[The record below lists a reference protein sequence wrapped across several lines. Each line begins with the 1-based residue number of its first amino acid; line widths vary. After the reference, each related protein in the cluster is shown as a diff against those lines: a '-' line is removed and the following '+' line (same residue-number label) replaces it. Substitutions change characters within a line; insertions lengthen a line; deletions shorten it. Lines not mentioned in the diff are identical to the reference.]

1 MRLMESLRRE
11 LRGGDLRFPGLPAL
25 VGRALAVYLT
35 QPARAPYVN
44 LPTDLEALRSV
55 VRAGDVVLVDGRLR
69 ISTAIK
75 YLTQSTWSHAAL
87 CIGNDPRGSGRNPQ
101 FIEADAV
108 EGVRMISVDVLA
120 NHHLRICRPVGLDE
134 AEIDLLCAFAIARVG
149 HEYDLRNV
157 FDLAR
162 YLLPMPPI
170 PGGWRRRMI
179 ALGSGEPTKA
189 ICSSL
194 IAQAF
199 QSVQYPILPVIQQEM
214 SDDPDCRDCIRD
226 ILHIRHH
233 SLFAPRDFDVSP
245 YFEVIK
251 PTLTAKFNPRSLR
264 WAQAAD

>member
-1 MRLMESLRRE
+1 MPNLLE
-11 LRGGDLRFPGLPAL
+11 LI
-25 VGRALAVYLT
+25 GRALARYLAG
-35 QPARAPYVN
+35 PSRIPYAN
-44 LPTDLEALRSV
+44 LPTDLEAVRSV
-55 VRAGDVVLVDGRLR
+55 VRAGDVVLVDGRQR

-87 CIGNDPRGSGRNPQ
+87 CIGDYPGGIGRNPQ
-101 FIEADAV
+101 FIEADAI
-108 EGVRMISVDVLA
+108 EGVRMVSVDALA
-120 NHHLRICRPVGLDE
+120 GHHLRICRPVGLDE
-134 AEIDLLCAFAIARVG
+134 AEIASLCGFAIDRLG

-162 YLLPMPPI
+162 YLLPTPPV
-170 PGGWRRRMI
+170 PGGWRRRML

-194 IAQAF
+194 IALAF
-199 QSVQYPILPVIQQEM
+199 QSVRYPILPVITQEM
-214 SDDPDCRDCIRD
+214 GKDPDCSDCIRD

-251 PTLTAKFNPRSLR
+251 PTLTSGFNPRALH
-264 WAQAAD
+264 WAEAAE